1 MLIADGSEAKIHR
14 DIFDVGGRYEE
25 GFSVGVLTGGSDLPQ
40 ISDTAFSLSLSGTVK
55 NWSLRIY
62 QFLLT
67 RTWNNW
73 SDVGILHS
81 SFSFYVQFA
90 LPEKILGVILRPFMK
105 FFWHELFSS

>member
-25 GFSVGVLTGGSDLPQ
+25 GFSVGVLTGGSDLPH

-67 RTWNNW
+67 RT
-73 SDVGILHS
+73 
-81 SFSFYVQFA
+81 
-90 LPEKILGVILRPFMK
+90 
-105 FFWHELFSS
+105 

>member
-40 ISDTAFSLSLSGTVK
+40 ISDIAFSLSGTVK

-67 RTWNNW
+67 RT
-73 SDVGILHS
+73 
-81 SFSFYVQFA
+81 
-90 LPEKILGVILRPFMK
+90 
-105 FFWHELFSS
+105 